1 MSSSKIYAD
10 NVDLTAISD
19 KKIVEY
25 RREKVGFIF
34 QFYNL
39 VSNLTVKENVEVCA
53 NLTKKPLNI
62 DEILKDVGLYEH
74 RNKVPSKLSGGQQQR
89 CSLAIAIVKK
99 TKLLLCDV
107 PTVALDSQAS
117 FEVSKL

>member
-39 VSNLTVKENVEVCA
+39 VPNLTVKENVEVCA

-62 DEILKDVGLYEH
+62 DEILKDVGLYE
-74 RNKVPSKLSGGQQQR
+74 R
-89 CSLAIAIVKK
+89 
-99 TKLLLCDV
+99 
-107 PTVALDSQAS
+107 
-117 FEVSKL
+117 